1 MYNSEIYSNDTNL
14 DYYMSSVNLCDQDY
28 SPNDSS
34 NEMSRLLFLNE
45 SANFL
50 SPKSRLTVYVS
61 EKWFRIDDEAEETSV
76 YYNNDYLFT
85 FDNTKGLSE
94 TCEKNS
100 MNKHPYNRLS
110 PYLYIGLNRVIGDF
124 SLAPGSGLCN
134 AEISFLNCY
143 SKYRPDMDINVD
155 EMKYTQNED
164 DSILWVNPLNYFEP
178 AMEHTKCSGQG
189 NNV

>member
-1 MYNSEIYSNDTNL
+1 
-14 DYYMSSVNLCDQDY
+14 MSLGLGRDRGLGQALC
-28 SPNDSS
+28 PG
-34 NEMSRLLFLNE
+34 RGLLFGL
-45 SANFL
+45 SLGL
-50 SPKSRLTVYVS
+50 SPCQDR
-61 EKWFRIDDEAEETSV
+61 
-76 YYNNDYLFT
+76 
-85 FDNTKGLSE
+85 
-94 TCEKNS
+94 
-100 MNKHPYNRLS
+100 
-110 PYLYIGLNRVIGDF
+110 DF